1 MMSQLKSLAEWQA
14 AIIKKSMTP
23 DRIEEM
29 MKTFPWG
36 NRKRP
41 DAK

>member
-1 MMSQLKSLAEWQA
+1 MTEHKNLAEWQA

-23 DRIEEM
+23 ERIDEM

-36 NRKRP
+36 NRKKPER
-41 DAK
+41 K